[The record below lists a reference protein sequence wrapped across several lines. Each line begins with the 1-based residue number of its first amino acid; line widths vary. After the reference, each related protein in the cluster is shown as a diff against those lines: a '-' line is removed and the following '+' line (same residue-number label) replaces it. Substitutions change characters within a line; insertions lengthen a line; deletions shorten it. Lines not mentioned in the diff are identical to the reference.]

1 MRDHNSHAQETW
13 QMIEE
18 VINAD
23 LDYISLSGS
32 SWIVDQISRTK
43 KKQLWVFHAKILGV
57 HDPWFKNIDPPP

>member
-1 MRDHNSHAQETW
+1 MRDLNSHTQETW

-32 SWIVDQISRTK
+32 S
-43 KKQLWVFHAKILGV
+43 
-57 HDPWFKNIDPPP
+57 